1 MNLKAIQKI
10 TDKEYDS
17 NLTDYENT
25 VKLFERL
32 DKELK
37 GIDRIF
43 LRILKN
49 DIKELEPIDDYI
61 EDLVRQLKEC
71 KEQKKNNQKIYMTT
85 LTILYLIFAND
96 TTTLNNK
103 LITPFMMKKI
113 LYMRALKNK
122 IWDYLSKS
130 LQKNFQSSAVKV
142 EVY

>member
-61 EDLVRQLKEC
+61 EDLVR
-71 KEQKKNNQKIYMTT
+71 
-85 LTILYLIFAND
+85 
-96 TTTLNNK
+96 
-103 LITPFMMKKI
+103 
-113 LYMRALKNK
+113 
-122 IWDYLSKS
+122 
-130 LQKNFQSSAVKV
+130 
-142 EVY
+142 

>member
-49 DIKELEPIDDYI
+49 DIKELEPIDDYT
-61 EDLVRQLKEC
+61 EDLVR
-71 KEQKKNNQKIYMTT
+71 
-85 LTILYLIFAND
+85 
-96 TTTLNNK
+96 
-103 LITPFMMKKI
+103 
-113 LYMRALKNK
+113 
-122 IWDYLSKS
+122 
-130 LQKNFQSSAVKV
+130 
-142 EVY
+142 